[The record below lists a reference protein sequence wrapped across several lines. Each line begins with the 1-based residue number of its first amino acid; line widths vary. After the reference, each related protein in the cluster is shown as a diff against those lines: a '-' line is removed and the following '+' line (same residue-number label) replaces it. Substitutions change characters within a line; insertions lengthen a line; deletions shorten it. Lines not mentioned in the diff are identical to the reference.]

1 MSGAMLAGL
10 GDGPCGVDQADVAE
24 RLRERLVRQAGWV
37 IIVTMTIL
45 PIAEVKR
52 HLSELVTRVSQ
63 QHERVVLTRNGRP
76 AAVLISPD
84 DLEGLEIT
92 VEVLADPEAMD
103 RIREAEDAIERGE
116 TADAAPIRADLAAR
130 RASA

>member
-1 MSGAMLAGL
+1 MMVDL
-10 GDGPCGVDQADVAE
+10 GDGPCGLDQPDVAE
-24 RLRERLVRQAGWV
+24 RQRLARQAGWV

-92 VEVLADPEAMD
+92 AEVLADPRAMD
-103 RIREAEDAIERGE
+103 RIREAEAAIERGE
-116 TADAAPIRADLAAR
+116 TADAAAIRADLAAR
-130 RASA
+130 RGSA

>member
-1 MSGAMLAGL
+1 
-10 GDGPCGVDQADVAE
+10 
-24 RLRERLVRQAGWV
+24 
-37 IIVTMTIL
+37 MTIL

-52 HLSELVTRVSQ
+52 RLSELVTRVSQ

-92 VEVLADPEAMD
+92 AEVLADPEAMD

-116 TADAAPIRADLAAR
+116 TAGAATIRADLAAR
-130 RASA
+130 RDSA